1 MRKIILSILTLCFFY
16 PAFAQKTTFNK
27 SDIFSIPKA
36 GVSDPSKFQPDFFTT
51 MYSLEMPA
59 PGSGS
64 YRSFLIALKETLY
77 ANKIFPGKSNFRS
90 SAFVPIPDTLT
101 SFEGNTMGSSV
112 PNDNDIAISNGG
124 MIVSVINTSIY
135 IFDQSGS
142 TLASFSLETFSDTLE
157 ITGDKFD
164 PKVMY
169 DPVHDRFI
177 IVFLNLVF
185 GDEANNTDIIVAF
198 SQTNNPLDN
207 WNLYSLPGNPKD
219 NDTWTDFPML
229 AITQHELFITGNS
242 IIPGEPWQTG
252 FSETLIWQMNL
263 DSGYSGADLSAVFWD
278 DILYEGNPIRN
289 LCPVKGGSTTYGP
302 NMYLLSNRN
311 FAETNDTIFIVEIT
325 GTLDDV
331 ATIAEI
337 NFSLSDVNYAV
348 PPQARQYN
356 SHTFDTNDGRIL
368 GAVMENGWIQFVANT
383 LDPATGFSG
392 IYHGMITDL
401 DGDNNITGH
410 IIGDDSLDFGYPNI
424 SYSGRFEN
432 DDQCI
437 IVMNHSSPEVY
448 AGMSAFFYNQ
458 GEYSERLHL
467 KSGETYV
474 NVISGYYERW
484 GDYTGSQRKY
494 NAPGNVWVSG
504 TYGKLKDLGPFT
516 NRNNATWISN
526 LRTNDSLPPVSLN
539 AIEILRDVNV
549 FPNPADTYFETT
561 FYLSQSGKVECSIYD
576 MQGKLMKT
584 LITRNAPAGETRL
597 TFSTEP
603 LQSGTYILK
612 ITLNDV
618 PLVSKQFV
626 RL

>member
-278 DILYEGNPIRN
+278 DILFEGNPIRN
-289 LCPVKGGSTTYGP
+289 
-302 NMYLLSNRN
+302 
-311 FAETNDTIFIVEIT
+311 
-325 GTLDDV
+325 
-331 ATIAEI
+331 
-337 NFSLSDVNYAV
+337 
-348 PPQARQYN
+348 
-356 SHTFDTNDGRIL
+356 
-368 GAVMENGWIQFVANT
+368 
-383 LDPATGFSG
+383 
-392 IYHGMITDL
+392 
-401 DGDNNITGH
+401 
-410 IIGDDSLDFGYPNI
+410 
-424 SYSGRFEN
+424 
-432 DDQCI
+432 
-437 IVMNHSSPEVY
+437 
-448 AGMSAFFYNQ
+448 
-458 GEYSERLHL
+458 
-467 KSGETYV
+467 
-474 NVISGYYERW
+474 
-484 GDYTGSQRKY
+484 
-494 NAPGNVWVSG
+494 
-504 TYGKLKDLGPFT
+504 
-516 NRNNATWISN
+516 
-526 LRTNDSLPPVSLN
+526 
-539 AIEILRDVNV
+539 
-549 FPNPADTYFETT
+549 
-561 FYLSQSGKVECSIYD
+561 
-576 MQGKLMKT
+576 
-584 LITRNAPAGETRL
+584 
-597 TFSTEP
+597 
-603 LQSGTYILK
+603 
-612 ITLNDV
+612 
-618 PLVSKQFV
+618 
-626 RL
+626 